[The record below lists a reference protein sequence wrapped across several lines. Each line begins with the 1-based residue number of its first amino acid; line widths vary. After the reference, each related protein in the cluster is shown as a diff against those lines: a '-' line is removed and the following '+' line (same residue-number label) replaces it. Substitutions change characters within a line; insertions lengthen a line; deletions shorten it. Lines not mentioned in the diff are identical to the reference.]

1 MTLDGLLDSS
11 TKTSQKQ
18 PTNDLMGR
26 DPGIYSQTGI
36 TSTDVSSTESVL
48 ARISIG
54 RDDTR
59 QTNKNGF
66 LNDCKLLIFYYM
78 TSFHNNLIRSFD

>member
-11 TKTSQKQ
+11 SKTSQKK

-26 DPGIYSQTGI
+26 EPGIYSQTGI

-59 QTNKNGF
+59 QTSKNGY
-66 LNDCKLLIFYYM
+66 LNDCKKF
-78 TSFHNNLIRSFD
+78 SFS